1 MCFSAQLGG
10 LISGVTPLVDCFKIA
25 ALRNRRKSAIN
36 STTSQLER
44 SHGTPRVSHAGTCRA
59 FVIHNPISGR
69 RGGRL
74 RKVLSHLEQ
83 MGCHFVVHHT
93 SHRGHAR
100 ELASQVSES
109 EYDRIV
115 VSGGDGT
122 INEVFNGLAPESP
135 PVAIIPRGTANVLAA
150 EIGLGLNAGEI
161 ARTIVHGEPRRI
173 SVGEIN
179 GHKFLLMAGVGFDA
193 QVVATVSSKLKRSI
207 GKGAYVLASL
217 QQMIRGNFPRFK
229 VRIDGAPYDAAS
241 VVIANAHYYG
251 GKFVCAPEARLDSPS
266 LQVCLFGHG
275 SRFYVAIYGLALMLG
290 FLPKAPGYRI
300 LTATR
305 IEILQPAGAE
315 FQCDGDFIGHT
326 PAVATVTPNAARLV
340 FPRRSR

>member
-1 MCFSAQLGG
+1 MGQNRSF
-10 LISGVTPLVDCFKIA
+10 
-25 ALRNRRKSAIN
+25 NRRRSTIN
-36 STTSQLER
+36 STTHQLER
-44 SHGTPRVSHAGTCRA
+44 SQSSSGALQAGTCRV

-83 MGCHFVVHHT
+83 MGCEFVIHHT
-93 SHRGHAR
+93 SRRGHAQ

-122 INEVFNGLAPESP
+122 INEVFNGLAPKSP

-161 ARTIVHGEPRRI
+161 ARTIVEGEARWV
-173 SVGEIN
+173 SVGAIN

-193 QVVATVSSKLKRSI
+193 QVVATVSSKLKRAI

-229 VRIDGAPYDAAS
+229 VRVDGVPYDAAS

-251 GKFVCAPEARLDSPS
+251 GKFVCAPEARLDSPD
-266 LQVCLFGHG
+266 LQVCLFEHG
-275 SRFYVAIYGLALMLG
+275 SRFDVAVYGLALMLG

-300 LTATR
+300 LPATR
-305 IEILQPAGAE
+305 IEILQPDGAE

-326 PAVATVTPNAARLV
+326 PAVTTVTPQAARLV
-340 FPRRSR
+340 FPRQGA

>member
-1 MCFSAQLGG
+1 MAQ
-10 LISGVTPLVDCFKIA
+10 
-25 ALRNRRKSAIN
+25 
-36 STTSQLER
+36 
-44 SHGTPRVSHAGTCRA
+44 AGACRA

-74 RKVLSHLEQ
+74 RKVLAHLEE
-83 MGCHFVVHHT
+83 MGCQFVVHHT
-93 SHRGHAR
+93 SHRGHAK
-100 ELASQVSES
+100 ELAAQVSSSS

-122 INEVFNGLAPESP
+122 INEVFNGLVRESP

-150 EIGLGLNAGEI
+150 EIGLGLNAAEI
-161 ARTIVHGEPRRI
+161 ARTIVEGEARWV
-173 SVGEIN
+173 SVGAIN

-193 QVVATVSSKLKRSI
+193 QVVAAVSSKLKRSI

-217 QQMIRGNFPRFK
+217 QQMIRGHFPRFK
-229 VRIDGAPYDAAS
+229 VLIDGVPYDAAS

-251 GKFVCAPEARLDSPS
+251 GKFVCAPEARLDSPD

-275 SRFYVAIYGLALMLG
+275 SRFYVAVYGLALILRL
-290 FLPKAPGYRI
+290 LPKAPAYRI
-300 LTATR
+300 LPATR
-305 IEILQPAGAE
+305 IEIMKPDGAE

-326 PAVATVTPNAARLV
+326 PAVATVTPAAARLV
-340 FPRRSR
+340 FPRNSR

>member
-1 MCFSAQLGG
+1 MQ
-10 LISGVTPLVDCFKIA
+10 
-25 ALRNRRKSAIN
+25 
-36 STTSQLER
+36 QLER
-44 SHGTPRVSHAGTCRA
+44 SPSASPAFEAGTCRA

-74 RKVLSHLEQ
+74 RKVLAQLEE
-83 MGCHFVVHHT
+83 MGCRFVVQHT
-93 SHRGHAR
+93 THRGHAR
-100 ELASQVSES
+100 ELAAQVSAS

-122 INEVFNGLAPESP
+122 INEVFNGLNPQSP
-135 PVAIIPRGTANVLAA
+135 PVAIVPRGTANVLAA

-161 ARTIVHGEPRRI
+161 ARTIVHGEPRRV
-173 SVGEIN
+173 SLGDIN

-193 QVVATVSSKLKRSI
+193 QVVATVSSRLKRAI

-217 QQMIRGNFPRFK
+217 QQMIRGNFPRFQLR
-229 VRIDGAPYDAAS
+229 VDGVPCEAAS

-251 GKFVCAPEARLDSPS
+251 GKFVCAPAARLESAD

-275 SRFYVAIYGLALMLG
+275 SRFFVAVYGLALMLG

-305 IEILQPAGAE
+305 VEILQPDGAE
-315 FQCDGDFIGHT
+315 IQCDGDFIGHT
-326 PAVATVTPNAARLV
+326 PAVATVTPQAARLV
-340 FPRRSR
+340 FPR